1 MLVARKEP
9 SDELEINERVQV
21 FSFINIVLFVLEPVL
36 GIWVEL

>member
-9 SDELEINERVQV
+9 SDELEINEQVQV